1 MTSYTV
7 GEVAELAGVT
17 VRTLHHYDRI
27 GLLAPGERAAN
38 GYRRYEAA
46 DLERLHRI
54 LSYRELG
61 LGLDDIARLLDD
73 PEIDPLAHLRRQ
85 AELLQERIARLEE
98 MLAAVQTMME
108 AQQMDIRLTPED
120 RFELFGDFDPSQY
133 AEEVEER
140 WGGTDAYAESRRR
153 AARYTKDDWRR
164 IVDESGAI
172 ERGFVDALAAGE
184 PPEGPRAMDLAERHR
199 RHISRWFYD
208 CGPAMHRGLAE
219 MYVAD
224 ARFRAHYEQQAAGLA
239 QYVHD
244 AMLANADRAA

>member
-27 GLLAPGERAAN
+27 GLLAPADRGAN
-38 GYRRYEAA
+38 GYRRYHAA

-73 PEIDPLAHLRRQ
+73 PDGDPLVHLRRQ
-85 AELLQERIARLEE
+85 ARLLQERIARLEE

-108 AQQMDIRLTPED
+108 AHQMDIKLTPED

-140 WGGTDAYAESRRR
+140 WGGTEAYAESRRR

-184 PPEGPRAMDLAERHR
+184 PAESERAMDLAERHR
-199 RHISRWFYD
+199 QHISRWFYD
-208 CGPAMHRGLAE
+208 CGPAMHRGLAD

-224 ARFRAHYEQQAAGLA
+224 ARFRAHYEQLAAGLA

-244 AMLANADRAA
+244 AMQANADRTG